1 MTDFIQESDKVA
13 RNLKSYT
20 SVLFVNEK
28 EYTTKNIDLD
38 VEVNFEYFKKIDYN
52 VLCDFIHE
60 KTCRRKI
67 ISKYYDNKII
77 SQCDVNIQVLCD
89 LCEKRSEELNKRKDK
104 QLTSENVNYLQLEK
118 LKDKLI
124 SLQDIVIF

>member
-38 VEVNFEYFKKIDYN
+38 VEVNFEYLILYMRK
-52 VLCDFIHE
+52 LAEE
-60 KTCRRKI
+60 K
-67 ISKYYDNKII
+67 S
-77 SQCDVNIQVLCD
+77 
-89 LCEKRSEELNKRKDK
+89 
-104 QLTSENVNYLQLEK
+104 
-118 LKDKLI
+118 
-124 SLQDIVIF
+124 